1 MKISFKLAIAYMK
14 EQKGRT
20 IALITSIALA
30 VILVFALNVI
40 PETQS
45 KLEIKEAYK
54 NFSDYHVEYSN
65 LENDTVD
72 KLKKDKEVTEINDV
86 LGLGKIVGKNGTS
99 LQLNSYSKDF
109 LDSYGYELIKGNDPK
124 NTNEIVLEEKAL
136 KEMNL
141 SDDLNQEIDFKI
153 VKYYVD
159 ENNENQIFSKD
170 KKFKLVGIVKKP
182 DGYYGNSDGYTN
194 ENEYY
199 GVKAFTKDN
208 SNEAILPNN
217 LVTHSGTLNL
227 NTSKPDFGKVN
238 KMINKYGLDQ
248 SNFMPNVSLTQVLE
262 KYEMSKD
269 TLYTQRQKLYPML
282 AATLVICNIFSIV
295 LIDITKQIGILRAI
309 GLSKNKVRLMILIE
323 GVLVLILGLLL
334 GFLLGVVAS
343 YLGFYVIYKKFV
355 HLYISKASILEPMI
369 MAIIAVLISSL
380 VPIYKSGKISPIDAI
395 RSSDKINKRQKN
407 RFYYKL
413 IRKIFGF
420 TGEMAY
426 KNLWR
431 NKVRTI
437 LCIISISLGGMLFI
451 DTIASKNNEDRTSNN
466 NNMPVMMMGNNDI
479 KVSNNY
485 NNTNS
490 DFIKYSKDEIE
501 EISKLKEV
509 KNVNPIMALN
519 GYFLVNSK
527 DLTTKYKSSNGISD
541 ESKELEESLEIEG
554 HSNDSLKN
562 LDKYIE
568 SGENI
573 NNKSKRKYAKAL
585 VTNYFYSIQEHS
597 PNTKLLNDMKIGDL
611 IDIKIPTIK
620 NDKLEYKN
628 EKVEVAG
635 ILNGEYV
642 LQEGGLPGGI
652 KVILNEEDFKNIS
665 GKNDYNKINIQIEK
679 GSDKKVENEISKI
692 ISKNPFSKV
701 ESKYNYKNFYIKQTE
716 KNTKQTLVIVGL
728 ILLISSINIL
738 CIIKANIMTRM
749 KELSTLRAIGMSTKK
764 LKNMIIKENIM
775 YAVFASIV
783 ASVFASHSLYEFNK
797 LENLASRQVFGA
809 KEDIKFVLPI
819 FESFEFLIVSIII
832 CLIAVF
838 LCKKK
843 IEKMSIVEG
852 LNTNE

>member
-199 GVKAFTKDN
+199 GVKAFTKDS

-217 LVTHSGTLNL
+217 LVTHRGTLNL

-295 LIDITKQIGILRAI
+295 LIDMTKQIGILRAI
-309 GLSKNKVRLMILIE
+309 GLPKSKVRLMILIE
-323 GVLVLILGLLL
+323 SIVVLILGLLI

-355 HLYISKASILEPMI
+355 SLYISKVSILEPMI

-420 TGEMAY
+420 TGEIAY

-437 LCIISISLGGMLFI
+437 LCIISISLGGMIFI
-451 DTIASKNNEDRTSNN
+451 DTMASKNNEDRTSNN

-479 KVSNNY
+479 KISNNY
-485 NNTNS
+485 NNANS

-501 EISKLKEV
+501 KISRIKGV

-527 DLTTKYKSSNGISD
+527 DLTPKYKNSNGISD
-541 ESKELEESLEIEG
+541 ESKELEEFLEIEG

-562 LDKYIE
+562 LEKYIE
-568 SGENI
+568 NGENI
-573 NNKSKRKYAKAL
+573 NNKRKGKYPKAL

-597 PNTKLLNDMKIGDL
+597 PNTKLLNDIKIGDL

-620 NDKLEYKN
+620 NNKLEYKN

-635 ILNGEYV
+635 ILNGDYV

-652 KVILNEEDFKNIS
+652 KVVLNEENFKNIS

-679 GSDKKVENEISKI
+679 GRDKKVENEISKI

-716 KNTKQTLVIVGL
+716 KNTKETLVIVGL

-749 KELSTLRAIGMSTKK
+749 RELSTLRAIGMSTKK

-783 ASVFASHSLYEFNK
+783 ASIFASHNLYEFNK
-797 LENLASRQVFGA
+797 LDNLARRQVFGA

-852 LNTNE
+852 LNTNK

>member
-1 MKISFKLAIAYMK
+1 FEI
-14 EQKGRT
+14 EQ
-20 IALITSIALA
+20 
-30 VILVFALNVI
+30 
-40 PETQS
+40 
-45 KLEIKEAYK
+45 AYK

-65 LENDTVD
+65 LENDIVN

-109 LDSYGYELIKGNDPK
+109 LDSYGYELIKGNEPK

-141 SDDLNQEIDFKI
+141 NDELNQEIDFKI

-159 ENNENQIFSKD
+159 EDNENQIFSKD

-182 DGYYGNSDGYTN
+182 DEFYN
-194 ENEYY
+194 ESRGEDH

-217 LVTHSGTLNL
+217 LVTHNGVLYL
-227 NTSKPDFGKVN
+227 NTSKPDFGKAY
-238 KMINKYGLDQ
+238 KMINKYGLDD
-248 SNFMPNVSLTQVLE
+248 FRFRVNVGLTDALNE
-262 KYEMSKD
+262 YKESKT
-269 TLYTQRQKLYPML
+269 TLYILRQKLYPML

-295 LIDITKQIGILRAI
+295 LIDKTKQIGILRAI
-309 GLSKNKVRLMILIE
+309 GLSKKKVRLMVIIE
-323 GVLVLILGLLL
+323 SIIALILGLLF
-334 GFLLGVVAS
+334 GFLLGVVTS
-343 YLGFYVIYKKFV
+343 YLGFYVVYGKFV
-355 HLYISKASILEPMI
+355 NIYISKSSVFEPMI
-369 MAIIAVLISSL
+369 MACISVLISSL
-380 VPIYKSGKISPIDAI
+380 VPIYKSGKISPIEAI
-395 RSSDKINKRQKN
+395 RSSDTLNKRQKN

-451 DTIASKNNEDRTSNN
+451 NTMGLKNSEDRISNN
-466 NNMPVMMMGNNDI
+466 NQIPVMMMGNNDI

-490 DFIKYSKDEIE
+490 DFIKYSKDEIGK
-501 EISKLKEV
+501 ISRIKEV

-554 HSNDSLKN
+554 HNNDSLKN
-562 LDKYIE
+562 LEKYIE
-568 SGENI
+568 NGENI
-573 NNKSKRKYAKAL
+573 NNKSKGKYPKAL
-585 VTNYFYSIQEHS
+585 VTNYFYSNQESS

-635 ILNGEYV
+635 ILNGDYV
-642 LQEGGLPGGI
+642 LQEGGLSGGI
-652 KVILNEEDFKNIS
+652 KVVLNEEDFKNIS

-764 LKNMIIKENIM
+764 LKNMIVKENIM

-797 LENLASRQVFGA
+797 LDNLASRQVFGD

>member
-109 LDSYGYELIKGNDPK
+109 LDSYGYELIKGNGPK

-141 SDDLNQEIDFKI
+141 RDDLNQEIDFKI

-159 ENNENQIFSKD
+159 KNNKNQIFSKD

-227 NTSKPDFGKVN
+227 NTSKPDFGKIN

-248 SNFMPNVSLTQVLE
+248 SNFMQNVSLTQVLE

-295 LIDITKQIGILRAI
+295 LIDMTKQVGILRAI
-309 GLSKNKVRLMILIE
+309 GLPKSKVRLMILIE
-323 GVLVLILGLLL
+323 SIVVLILGLLI
-334 GFLLGVVAS
+334 GLLVGVVAS
-343 YLGFYVIYKKFV
+343 YLGFYVIHKKFV

-420 TGEMAY
+420 TGEIAY

-451 DTIASKNNEDRTSNN
+451 DTMASKNNEDRTSNN

-479 KVSNNY
+479 KVYNNY

-501 EISKLKEV
+501 KISRIKGV

-527 DLTTKYKSSNGISD
+527 DLTPKYKSSNGISD
-541 ESKELEESLEIEG
+541 ESKELEEFLEIEG

-562 LDKYIE
+562 LEKYIE
-568 SGENI
+568 NGENI
-573 NNKSKRKYAKAL
+573 NNKSKGKYPKAL

-620 NDKLEYKN
+620 NNKLEYKS

-635 ILNGEYV
+635 ILNGDYV

-652 KVILNEEDFKNIS
+652 KVVLNEANFKNIS

-716 KNTKQTLVIVGL
+716 KNTKETLVIVGL

-764 LKNMIIKENIM
+764 LKKMIIKENIM

-797 LENLASRQVFGA
+797 LDNLARRQVFGA

>member
-109 LDSYGYELIKGNDPK
+109 LDSYGYELIKGNGPK

-141 SDDLNQEIDFKI
+141 RDDLNQEIDFKI

-159 ENNENQIFSKD
+159 KNNKNQIFSKD

-182 DGYYGNSDGYTN
+182 DGFYKKSRGFDG
-194 ENEYY
+194 ENEDHE
-199 GVKAFTKDN
+199 VKAFTKDN
-208 SNEAILPNN
+208 SNEDILPNN
-217 LVTHSGTLNL
+217 LVIHNGTLNL
-227 NTSKPDFGKVN
+227 NTSKPDFGKVYEI
-238 KMINKYGLDQ
+238 INKYGLDD
-248 SNFMPNVSLTQVLE
+248 FRFRVNVGLTDALNDYGE
-262 KYEMSKD
+262 LKT
-269 TLYTQRQKLYPML
+269 TLYVLRQKLYPML

-295 LIDITKQIGILRAI
+295 LIDRTKQIGILRAM
-309 GLSKNKVRLMILIE
+309 GLTKSKVRLMMLIE
-323 GVLVLILGLLL
+323 GVVVLILGILL

-343 YLGFYVIYKKFV
+343 YLGFYVIYGKLV
-355 HLYISKASILEPMI
+355 NLYISKSSVLEPMI
-369 MAIIAVLISSL
+369 MACISVLISSL
-380 VPIYKSGKISPIDAI
+380 VPIYKSGKISPIEAI
-395 RSSDKINKRQKN
+395 RSSDKVNKRQKN

-431 NKVRTI
+431 NKIRTI
-437 LCIISISLGGMLFI
+437 LCILSISLGGLLFI
-451 DTIASKNNEDRTSNN
+451 DTIATGKNMDDNLDSNN
-466 NNMPVMMMGNNDI
+466 MFVMMMGNSDI
-479 KVSNNY
+479 KLSHNT
-485 NNTNS
+485 NNTSLN
-490 DFIKYSKDEIE
+490 FTKYNKDEIE
-501 EISKLKEV
+501 KISSIKEV

-527 DLTTKYKSSNGISD
+527 DLTSKYKNENGVTD
-541 ESKELEESLEIEG
+541 VSKKLEESLEVEG

-568 SGENI
+568 NGENI
-573 NNKSKRKYAKAL
+573 NNKSKGKYPKAL
-585 VTNYFYSIQEHS
+585 VTNYFYSIQEAS
-597 PNTKLLNDMKIGDL
+597 PHTKLLNDMKIGDL

-620 NDKLEYKN
+620 NNKLEYKN

-635 ILNGEYV
+635 ILNGDYV
-642 LQEGGLPGGI
+642 LQEGGISGGI
-652 KVILNEEDFKNIS
+652 KVVLNDEDFKNIS

-716 KNTKQTLVIVGL
+716 KNTKETLVIVGL
-728 ILLISSINIL
+728 MLLISSINML

-797 LENLASRQVFGA
+797 LDNLARRQVFGA

>member
-72 KLKKDKEVTEINDV
+72 KLKKDRKVTEINDV

-109 LDSYGYELIKGNDPK
+109 LDSYGYELIKGNGPK

-141 SDDLNQEIDFKI
+141 RDDLNQEIDFKI

-159 ENNENQIFSKD
+159 RNNENQIFSKD

-182 DGYYGNSDGYTN
+182 DEFYN
-194 ENEYY
+194 ESRGEDH

-217 LVTHSGTLNL
+217 LVTHNGVLYLNI
-227 NTSKPDFGKVN
+227 SKPDFGKVYE
-238 KMINKYGLDQ
+238 MINKYGLDD
-248 SNFMPNVSLTQVLE
+248 FRFRVNVGLTDALNE
-262 KYEMSKD
+262 YKESKT
-269 TLYTQRQKLYPML
+269 TLYIIRQKLYPML

-295 LIDITKQIGILRAI
+295 LIDMTKQIGILRAI
-309 GLSKNKVRLMILIE
+309 GLSKSKVRLMILIE
-323 GVLVLILGLLL
+323 SVVVLILGLLL

-369 MAIIAVLISSL
+369 MACISVLISSL

-395 RSSDKINKRQKN
+395 RSSDKVNKRQKN

-451 DTIASKNNEDRTSNN
+451 NTMGLKNSEDRTSNN
-466 NNMPVMMMGNNDI
+466 NQMPVVMMGNNDI

-485 NNTNS
+485 NNTNL

-501 EISKLKEV
+501 KISSIKEV

-519 GYFLVNSK
+519 GYLLVNSK
-527 DLTTKYKSSNGISD
+527 DLTAKYKSSKGIGD
-541 ESKELEESLEIEG
+541 ESKKLEESLEIEG
-554 HSNDSLKN
+554 HNKESLKN

-568 SGENI
+568 NGENI
-573 NNKSKRKYAKAL
+573 NNKSKGKYPKAL
-585 VTNYFYSIQEHS
+585 VTNYFYSIQESS
-597 PNTKLLNDMKIGDL
+597 PNTKLLNEMKIGDL
-611 IDIKIPTIK
+611 INIKIPIIK
-620 NDKLEYKN
+620 NNKLEYKN

-635 ILNGEYV
+635 ILNGDYV
-642 LQEGGLPGGI
+642 LQEGSLSGGI
-652 KVILNEEDFKNIS
+652 KVVLNEEGFNNIS

-716 KNTKQTLVIVGL
+716 KNTKETLVIVGL

-764 LKNMIIKENIM
+764 LKKMIIKENIM

-797 LENLASRQVFGA
+797 LDNLARRQVFGA
-809 KEDIKFVLPI
+809 KEYIKFVLPI

>member
-72 KLKKDKEVTEINDV
+72 KLKKDRKVTEINDV

-109 LDSYGYELIKGNDPK
+109 LDSYGYELIKGNGPK

-141 SDDLNQEIDFKI
+141 RDDLNQEIDFKI

-159 ENNENQIFSKD
+159 RNNENQIFSKD

-182 DGYYGNSDGYTN
+182 DEFYN
-194 ENEYY
+194 ESRGEDH

-217 LVTHSGTLNL
+217 LVTHNGVLYLNI
-227 NTSKPDFGKVN
+227 SKPDFGKVYE
-238 KMINKYGLDQ
+238 MINKYGLDD
-248 SNFMPNVSLTQVLE
+248 FRFRVNVGLTDALNE
-262 KYEMSKD
+262 YKESKT
-269 TLYTQRQKLYPML
+269 TLYIIRQKLYPML

-295 LIDITKQIGILRAI
+295 LIDMTKQIGILRAI
-309 GLSKNKVRLMILIE
+309 GLSKSKVRLMILIE
-323 GVLVLILGLLL
+323 SVVVLILGLLL

-369 MAIIAVLISSL
+369 MACISVLISSL

-395 RSSDKINKRQKN
+395 RSSDKVNKRQKN

-451 DTIASKNNEDRTSNN
+451 NTMGLKNSEDRTSNN
-466 NNMPVMMMGNNDI
+466 NQMPVVMMGNNDI

-485 NNTNS
+485 NNTNL
-490 DFIKYSKDEIE
+490 DFIKYSKDEIGK
-501 EISKLKEV
+501 ISRIKEV

-519 GYFLVNSK
+519 GYLLVNSK
-527 DLTTKYKSSNGISD
+527 DLTAKYKSSKGIGD
-541 ESKELEESLEIEG
+541 ESKKLEESLEIEG
-554 HSNDSLKN
+554 HNKESLKN

-568 SGENI
+568 NGENI
-573 NNKSKRKYAKAL
+573 NNKSKGKYPKAL
-585 VTNYFYSIQEHS
+585 VTNYFYSIQESS
-597 PNTKLLNDMKIGDL
+597 PNTKLLNEMKIGDL
-611 IDIKIPTIK
+611 INIKIPIIK
-620 NDKLEYKN
+620 NNKLEYKN

-635 ILNGEYV
+635 ILNGDYV
-642 LQEGGLPGGI
+642 LQEGSLSGGI
-652 KVILNEEDFKNIS
+652 KVVLNEEGFKNIS

-716 KNTKQTLVIVGL
+716 KNTKETLVIVGL

-764 LKNMIIKENIM
+764 LKKMIIKENIM

-797 LENLASRQVFGA
+797 LDNLARRQVFGA
-809 KEDIKFVLPI
+809 KEYIKFVLPI

>member
-65 LENDTVD
+65 LENDKVD

-109 LDSYGYELIKGNDPK
+109 LDSYGYELKKGNEPK

-141 SDDLNQEIDFKI
+141 NDDLNQEMDFKI

-159 ENNENQIFSKD
+159 KNNENQIFSKD
-170 KKFKLVGIVKKP
+170 KKIKLVGIVKKP
-182 DGYYGNSDGYTN
+182 DEFYN
-194 ENEYY
+194 ESRGEDH

-217 LVTHSGTLNL
+217 LVTHNGILYL
-227 NTSKPDFGKVN
+227 NTSKPDFGKVYE
-238 KMINKYGLDQ
+238 MINKYGLDD
-248 SNFMPNVSLTQVLE
+248 FRFRVNVGLTDALNE
-262 KYEMSKD
+262 YKESKT
-269 TLYTQRQKLYPML
+269 TLYILRQKLYPML

-295 LIDITKQIGILRAI
+295 LIDMTKQIGILRAI
-309 GLSKNKVRLMILIE
+309 GLSKSKVRLMILIE
-323 GVLVLILGLLL
+323 SVVVLILGLLL

-343 YLGFYVIYKKFV
+343 YLGFYFIYKKFV

-369 MAIIAVLISSL
+369 MAIIAVLTSSL

-431 NKVRTI
+431 HKVRTI

-451 DTIASKNNEDRTSNN
+451 NTMGLKNSEDRTSNN
-466 NNMPVMMMGNNDI
+466 NQIPVMTMGNNDI

-485 NNTNS
+485 NNTNL
-490 DFIKYSKDEIE
+490 DFIKYSKDEIRK
-501 EISKLKEV
+501 ISRIKEV
-509 KNVNPIMALN
+509 KNVNPIMALD

-527 DLTTKYKSSNGISD
+527 GLTTKYKISKGIGD

-554 HSNDSLKN
+554 HNNDSLKN

-573 NNKSKRKYAKAL
+573 NNKSDDKYPKAL
-585 VTNYFYSIQEHS
+585 VTNYFYSIQESS
-597 PNTKLLNDMKIGDL
+597 PNIKLLNDMKIGDL

-620 NDKLEYKN
+620 NNKLEYKS

-652 KVILNEEDFKNIS
+652 KVVLNEANFKNIS

-716 KNTKQTLVIVGL
+716 KNTKETLVIVGL

-764 LKNMIIKENIM
+764 LKKMIIKENIM

-797 LENLASRQVFGA
+797 LDNLARRQVFGA

>member
-40 PETQS
+40 PETQN
-45 KLEIKEAYK
+45 KFEIEQAYK

-65 LENDTVD
+65 LENDKVD

-86 LGLGKIVGKNGTS
+86 LGLGKIVGKNGIS

-109 LDSYGYELIKGNDPK
+109 LDSYGYELIKGNGPK

-141 SDDLNQEIDFKI
+141 RDDLNQEIDFKI

-159 ENNENQIFSKD
+159 KNNKNQIFSKD

-227 NTSKPDFGKVN
+227 NTSKPDFGKIN

-269 TLYTQRQKLYPML
+269 TLYVLRQKLYPML

-295 LIDITKQIGILRAI
+295 LIDRTKQIGILRAM
-309 GLSKNKVRLMILIE
+309 GLTKSKVRLMMLIE
-323 GVLVLILGLLL
+323 GVVVLILGLLL

-355 HLYISKASILEPMI
+355 SLYISKVSILEPTI

-420 TGEMAY
+420 TGEIAY

-431 NKVRTI
+431 NKIRTI
-437 LCIISISLGGMLFI
+437 LCILSISLGGLLFI
-451 DTIASKNNEDRTSNN
+451 DTIATGKNIDGNLDSNN
-466 NNMPVMMMGNNDI
+466 MFVMMMGNSDI
-479 KVSNNY
+479 KLSHNT
-485 NNTNS
+485 NNTSLN
-490 DFIKYSKDEIE
+490 FTKYNKDEIE
-501 EISKLKEV
+501 KISSIKEV

-527 DLTTKYKSSNGISD
+527 DLTPKYKSSNGISD
-541 ESKELEESLEIEG
+541 ESKELEEFLEIEG

-562 LDKYIE
+562 LEKYIE
-568 SGENI
+568 NGENI
-573 NNKSKRKYAKAL
+573 NNKSKGKYPKAL

-620 NDKLEYKN
+620 NNKLEYKN

-635 ILNGEYV
+635 ILNGDYV

-652 KVILNEEDFKNIS
+652 KVVLNEENFKNIS

-716 KNTKQTLVIVGL
+716 KNTKETLVIVGL

-764 LKNMIIKENIM
+764 LKNMIAKENIM

-797 LENLASRQVFGA
+797 LDNLARRQVFGA

>member
-40 PETQS
+40 PETQN
-45 KLEIKEAYK
+45 KFEIEQAYK

-65 LENDTVD
+65 LENDKVD

-86 LGLGKIVGKNGTS
+86 LGLGKIVGKNGIS

-109 LDSYGYELIKGNDPK
+109 LDSYGYELIKGNGPK

-141 SDDLNQEIDFKI
+141 RDDLNQEIDFKI

-159 ENNENQIFSKD
+159 KNNKNQIFSKD

-182 DGYYGNSDGYTN
+182 DGFYKKSRGFDG
-194 ENEYY
+194 ENEDHE
-199 GVKAFTKDN
+199 VKAFTKDN
-208 SNEAILPNN
+208 FNEDILPNN
-217 LVTHSGTLNL
+217 LVIHNGTLNL
-227 NTSKPDFGKVN
+227 NTSKPDFGKAYEI
-238 KMINKYGLDQ
+238 INKYGLDD
-248 SNFMPNVSLTQVLE
+248 FRFRVNVGLTDVLNE
-262 KYEMSKD
+262 YKESKT
-269 TLYTQRQKLYPML
+269 TLYVLRQKLYPML

-295 LIDITKQIGILRAI
+295 LIDRTKQIGILRAM
-309 GLSKNKVRLMILIE
+309 GLTKSKVRFMMLIE
-323 GVLVLILGLLL
+323 GVVVLILGILL

-343 YLGFYVIYKKFV
+343 YLGFYVIYGKLV
-355 HLYISKASILEPMI
+355 NLYISKSSVLEPMI
-369 MAIIAVLISSL
+369 MACISVLISSL
-380 VPIYKSGKISPIDAI
+380 VPIYKSGKISPIEAI
-395 RSSDKINKRQKN
+395 RSSDKVNKRQKN

-431 NKVRTI
+431 NKIRTI
-437 LCIISISLGGMLFI
+437 LCILSISLGGLLFI
-451 DTIASKNNEDRTSNN
+451 DTIATGKNMDGNLDSNN
-466 NNMPVMMMGNNDI
+466 MFVMMMGNRDI
-479 KVSNNY
+479 KLSHNT
-485 NNTNS
+485 NNTSLN
-490 DFIKYSKDEIE
+490 FTKYNKDEIE
-501 EISKLKEV
+501 KISSIKEV

-527 DLTTKYKSSNGISD
+527 DLTSKYKNENGVTD
-541 ESKELEESLEIEG
+541 VSKKLEESLEVEG

-568 SGENI
+568 NGENI
-573 NNKSKRKYAKAL
+573 NNKSRGKYPKAL
-585 VTNYFYSIQEHS
+585 VTNYFYSIQEAS
-597 PNTKLLNDMKIGDL
+597 PHTKLLNDMKIGDL

-620 NDKLEYKN
+620 NNKLEYKN

-635 ILNGEYV
+635 ILNGDYV
-642 LQEGGLPGGI
+642 LQEGGLSGGI
-652 KVILNEEDFKNIS
+652 KVVLNDEDFKNIS

-716 KNTKQTLVIVGL
+716 KNTKETLVIVGL
-728 ILLISSINIL
+728 MLLISSINML

-775 YAVFASIV
+775 YAIFASIV
-783 ASVFASHSLYEFNK
+783 ASALATHSIYKYTKMVNEIYKQGL
-797 LENLASRQVFGA
+797 GTA
-809 KEDIKFVLPI
+809 KATKFSLPV
-819 FESFEFLIVSIII
+819 FESVEFLIASIII

>member
-65 LENDTVD
+65 LENDKVD

-109 LDSYGYELIKGNDPK
+109 LDSYGYELIKGNEPK

-141 SDDLNQEIDFKI
+141 NDDLNQEIDFKI

-159 ENNENQIFSKD
+159 KNNENQIFSKD
-170 KKFKLVGIVKKP
+170 KKIKLVGIVKKP
-182 DGYYGNSDGYTN
+182 DEFYN
-194 ENEYY
+194 ESRGEDH

-217 LVTHSGTLNL
+217 LVTHNGILYL
-227 NTSKPDFGKVN
+227 NTSKPDFGKVYE
-238 KMINKYGLDQ
+238 MINKYGLDD
-248 SNFMPNVSLTQVLE
+248 FRFRVNVGLTDALNE
-262 KYEMSKD
+262 YKESKT
-269 TLYTQRQKLYPML
+269 TLYILRQKLYPML

-295 LIDITKQIGILRAI
+295 LIDMTKQIGILRAI
-309 GLSKNKVRLMILIE
+309 GLSKSKVRLMILIE
-323 GVLVLILGLLL
+323 SVVVLILGLLL

-343 YLGFYVIYKKFV
+343 YLGFYFIYKKFV

-369 MAIIAVLISSL
+369 MAIIAVLTSSL

-431 NKVRTI
+431 HKVRTI

-451 DTIASKNNEDRTSNN
+451 NTMGLKNSEDRTSNN
-466 NNMPVMMMGNNDI
+466 NQIPVMTMGNNDI

-485 NNTNS
+485 NNTNL
-490 DFIKYSKDEIE
+490 DFIKYSKDEIRK
-501 EISKLKEV
+501 ISRIKEV
-509 KNVNPIMALN
+509 KNVNPIMALD

-527 DLTTKYKSSNGISD
+527 GLTTKYKISKGIGD

-554 HSNDSLKN
+554 HNNDSLKN

-573 NNKSKRKYAKAL
+573 NNKSDDKYPKAL
-585 VTNYFYSIQEHS
+585 VINYFYSIQESS
-597 PNTKLLNDMKIGDL
+597 PNIKLLNDMKIGDL
-611 IDIKIPTIK
+611 INIKIPIIK
-620 NDKLEYKN
+620 NNKLEYKN

-635 ILNGEYV
+635 ILNGDYI
-642 LQEGGLPGGI
+642 LQEGGLSGGI
-652 KVILNEEDFKNIS
+652 KVVLNEEGFKNIS

-797 LENLASRQVFGA
+797 LSNIASRQGLGA
-809 KEDIKFVLPI
+809 KEDIRFVLPI
-819 FESFEFLIVSIII
+819 FESLEFLIVSIII

>member
-40 PETQS
+40 PETQN
-45 KLEIKEAYK
+45 KFEIEQAYK

-72 KLKKDKEVTEINDV
+72 KLKKDKEVTKINDV
-86 LGLGKIVGKNGTS
+86 LSLGKIVGKNGTS

-109 LDSYGYELIKGNDPK
+109 LDSYGYELIKGNTPK

-141 SDDLNQEIDFKI
+141 NDDLNREIDFKI
-153 VKYYVD
+153 VEYYVD
-159 ENNENQIFSKD
+159 KNNENQIFSKD

-182 DGYYGNSDGYTN
+182 DGFYNKSRGFDG
-194 ENEYY
+194 ENEDH

-208 SNEAILPNN
+208 LNEDILPNK
-217 LVTHSGTLNL
+217 LVTHNGTLNL
-227 NTSKPDFGKVN
+227 NTSKPDFGKAYE
-238 KMINKYGLDQ
+238 MINKYGLDD
-248 SNFMPNVSLTQVLE
+248 FRFRVNVGLTDALNE
-262 KYEMSKD
+262 YKESKT
-269 TLYTQRQKLYPML
+269 TLYILRQKLYPML

-295 LIDITKQIGILRAI
+295 LIDKTKQIGILRAI
-309 GLSKNKVRLMILIE
+309 GLSKKKVRLMVIIE
-323 GVLVLILGLLL
+323 SIIVLILGLLFGL
-334 GFLLGVVAS
+334 LLGVVTS
-343 YLGFYVIYKKFV
+343 YLGFYVIYGKFV
-355 HLYISKASILEPMI
+355 NIYISKSSVFEPMI
-369 MAIIAVLISSL
+369 MACISVLISSL
-380 VPIYKSGKISPIDAI
+380 VPIYKSGKISPIEAI
-395 RSSDKINKRQKN
+395 RISDKLNKRQKN

-451 DTIASKNNEDRTSNN
+451 NTMGLKNSEDRISNN
-466 NNMPVMMMGNNDI
+466 NQIPVMTMGNNDI

-490 DFIKYSKDEIE
+490 DFIKYSKDEIGK
-501 EISKLKEV
+501 ISRIKEV

-519 GYFLVNSK
+519 GYFLVRSK
-527 DLTTKYKSSNGISD
+527 DLTTKYKISKGISD

-554 HSNDSLKN
+554 HNNESLKN

-573 NNKSKRKYAKAL
+573 NNKSDDKYPKAL
-585 VTNYFYSIQEHS
+585 VTNYFYSIQESS

-611 IDIKIPTIK
+611 INIKIPIIK
-620 NDKLEYKN
+620 NNKLEYKN

-635 ILNGEYV
+635 ILNGDYV
-642 LQEGGLPGGI
+642 LQEGSLSGGI
-652 KVILNEEDFKNIS
+652 KVVLNEEGFKNIS

-692 ISKNPFSKV
+692 ISKNPFSKI

-728 ILLISSINIL
+728 ILLISSINIQ

-764 LKNMIIKENIM
+764 LENMIIKENIM

-797 LENLASRQVFGA
+797 LSNIASRQGLGA

-819 FESFEFLIVSIII
+819 FESLEFLIVSIII

>member
-20 IALITSIALA
+20 IALIISIALA

-40 PETQS
+40 PETQN
-45 KLEIKEAYK
+45 KFEIEQAYK

-65 LENDTVD
+65 LENDIVN

-109 LDSYGYELIKGNDPK
+109 LDSYGYELIKGNEPK

-141 SDDLNQEIDFKI
+141 NDELNQEIDFKI

-159 ENNENQIFSKD
+159 EDNENQIFSKD

-182 DGYYGNSDGYTN
+182 DEFYN
-194 ENEYY
+194 ESRGEDH

-217 LVTHSGTLNL
+217 LVTHNGVLYL
-227 NTSKPDFGKVN
+227 NTSKPDFGKAY
-238 KMINKYGLDQ
+238 KMINKYGLDD
-248 SNFMPNVSLTQVLE
+248 FRFRVNVGLTDALNE
-262 KYEMSKD
+262 YKESKT
-269 TLYTQRQKLYPML
+269 TLYILRQKLYPML

-295 LIDITKQIGILRAI
+295 LIDKTKQIGILRAI
-309 GLSKNKVRLMILIE
+309 GLSKKKVRLMVIIE
-323 GVLVLILGLLL
+323 SIIALILGLLF
-334 GFLLGVVAS
+334 GFLLGVVTS
-343 YLGFYVIYKKFV
+343 YLGFYVIYGKFV
-355 HLYISKASILEPMI
+355 NIYISKSSVFEPMI
-369 MAIIAVLISSL
+369 MACISVLISSL
-380 VPIYKSGKISPIDAI
+380 VPIYKSGKISPIEAI
-395 RSSDKINKRQKN
+395 RSSDTLNKRQKN

-451 DTIASKNNEDRTSNN
+451 NTMGLKNSEDRISNN
-466 NNMPVMMMGNNDI
+466 NQIPVMMMGNNDI

-490 DFIKYSKDEIE
+490 DFIKYSKDEIGK
-501 EISKLKEV
+501 ISRIKEV

-554 HSNDSLKN
+554 HNNDSLKN
-562 LDKYIE
+562 LEKYIE
-568 SGENI
+568 NGENI
-573 NNKSKRKYAKAL
+573 NNKSKGKYPKAL
-585 VTNYFYSIQEHS
+585 VTNYFYSNQESS

-635 ILNGEYV
+635 ILNGDYV
-642 LQEGGLPGGI
+642 LQEGGLSGGI
-652 KVILNEEDFKNIS
+652 KVVLNEEDFKNIS

-764 LKNMIIKENIM
+764 LKNMIVKENIM

-797 LENLASRQVFGA
+797 LDNLASRQVFGD